1 MVRINNPENIW
12 CAYLL
17 RRDVVRL
24 RPHVDL
30 LVVVHAGDD
39 EEHARAPRPALQ
51 QPPQP
56 EDDGPLVLLRMRCR
70 DHDVTIGAMNGPD
83 LLGMSILFYFRMR
96 TIVNSLNATLSLQ
109 CARDFELARPNL
121 IIIYL

>member
-1 MVRINNPENIW
+1 MVRIENPKKNIW

-39 EEHARAPRPALQ
+39 EEHARAPRPALK

-70 DHDVTIGAMNGPD
+70 DHDVTIEAMNGPVAVD
-83 LLGMSILFYFRMR
+83 QICSECRYHF
-96 TIVNSLNATLSLQ
+96 TSECVQ
-109 CARDFELARPNL
+109 
-121 IIIYL
+121 

>member
-1 MVRINNPENIW
+1 MGR
-12 CAYLL
+12 YLIFPA
-17 RRDVVRL
+17 
-24 RPHVDL
+24 PHVDL
-30 LVVVHAGDD
+30 LVRVDAGDD

-70 DHDVTIGAMNGPD
+70 DHDVAIGAMNGPD
-83 LLGMSILFYFRMR
+83 LLGMSISFYFRMR

-109 CARDFELARPNL
+109 CGRDFELARPNL
-121 IIIYL
+121 IIICIHSR